1 MNGFVEMTVGDLRAV
16 QGGKGKPIY
25 WKDLSW
31 KQQKCIL
38 SVGGALVAGSVG
50 TFPGMLSAGAAAFW
64 SECL

>member
-1 MNGFVEMTVGDLRAV
+1 MNNLTELTVNELSTIH
-16 QGGKGKPIY
+16 GGKGKPIY

-38 SVGGALVAGSVG
+38 SVAGSMIG
-50 TFPGMLSAGAAAFW
+50 ASITSLPGMLIAGGAAFW

>member
-1 MNGFVEMTVGDLRAV
+1 MNHLTELTATELSAV
-16 QGGKGKPIY
+16 QGGKGKPVY

-38 SVGGALVAGSVG
+38 SVGGALVASSIGSL
-50 TFPGMLSAGAAAFW
+50 PGMLIAGGAAFW